1 MPPQPRLPKIRNSP
15 LMERIAVI
23 IVAGGSGRRMG
34 EGLPKQFRL
43 LGGMPVLARTIGTF
57 AAALPGAEIV
67 VVLPEQHIPFWEN
80 LKARFDVA
88 PHRIVAGGAERFDS
102 VRCGLQALKSDPDLI
117 AVQDGVRPLG
127 TAEMIRRVVETAVRY
142 GAAIPVV
149 EPVDSFREIEADSEP
164 VADPRS
170 HPVDR
175 SRLRIV
181 QTPQVFRS
189 WLLREAYGVEYQ
201 SRFTDDA
208 SVVEAAGYPV
218 SLAPGERS
226 NLKLTTPEDF
236 AIAEAILT
244 ARQEAEAEAAEAE
257 TEKRGSEQAQ

>member
-1 MPPQPRLPKIRNSP
+1 
-15 LMERIAVI
+15 MERTAVI

-34 EGLPKQFRL
+34 EGIPKQFRL

-57 AAALPGAEIV
+57 AAALPGAEIA

-88 PHRIVAGGAERFDS
+88 PHRITAGGSERFDS

-127 TAEMIRRVVETAVRY
+127 TAEMIRRVVETAIRY

-149 EPVDSFREIEADSEP
+149 EPVDSFRETDASDSAA
-164 VADPRS
+164 ADPAAAATSS
-170 HPVDR
+170 HVIDR
-175 SRLRIV
+175 RRLRIV
-181 QTPQVFRS
+181 QTPQIFRAD
-189 WLLREAYGVEYQ
+189 LLRAAYEAPYDAA
-201 SRFTDDA
+201 FTDDA
-208 SVVEAAGYPV
+208 SVVERAGHAV
-218 SLAPGERS
+218 RLVAGERT

-236 AIAEAILT
+236 IVAEALLA
-244 ARQEAEAEAAEAE
+244 AREENGE
-257 TEKRGSEQAQ
+257 TDADADRL